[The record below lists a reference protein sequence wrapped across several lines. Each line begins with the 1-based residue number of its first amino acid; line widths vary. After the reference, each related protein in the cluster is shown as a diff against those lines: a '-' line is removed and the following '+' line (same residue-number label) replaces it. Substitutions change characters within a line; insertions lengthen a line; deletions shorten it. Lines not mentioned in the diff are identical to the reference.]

1 VRDEGVE
8 PERLGGARGSAGEQ
22 EAGKQDG
29 AANRAKGGFHV
40 PLLEVIC
47 PPAIRG
53 IPALGIL
60 TRTLIGVAS
69 ARQPPPMKRASSRR
83 RASAFTLI
91 ELLVV
96 IAIIAI
102 LAGML
107 LPALSKAKQKADGA
121 KCMNNMRQFQLM
133 WQFYADDYDGRLVPV
148 RQWVKT
154 SNPDS
159 TSITTGLL
167 WPYTK
172 NETIYKCPGDKSDFA
187 RSVSMNNHMGGVQN
201 DYITTPFAPFTR
213 RDSIPTPDQYYV
225 TVDERS
231 QTINDGFFRTDCTT
245 TYSAITVTDFP
256 AKYHGLASAFNF
268 ADGHAEMRKWDTVN
282 YQAVVPI
289 GGVLN
294 ANADAMWMM
303 KHSSIPADTGV

>member
-1 VRDEGVE
+1 MALALVLPKRGVT
-8 PERLGGARGSAGEQ
+8 PRQDAARSP
-22 EAGKQDG
+22 
-29 AANRAKGGFHV
+29 H
-40 PLLEVIC
+40 
-47 PPAIRG
+47 
-53 IPALGIL
+53 
-60 TRTLIGVAS
+60 
-69 ARQPPPMKRASSRR
+69 
-83 RASAFTLI
+83 AFTLI

-172 NETIYKCPGDKSDFA
+172 NETISKC
-187 RSVSMNNHMGGVQN
+187 RSEEHTSELQSH
-201 DYITTPFAPFTR
+201 
-213 RDSIPTPDQYYV
+213 
-225 TVDERS
+225 
-231 QTINDGFFRTDCTT
+231 
-245 TYSAITVTDFP
+245 
-256 AKYHGLASAFNF
+256 
-268 ADGHAEMRKWDTVN
+268 
-282 YQAVVPI
+282 
-289 GGVLN
+289 
-294 ANADAMWMM
+294 
-303 KHSSIPADTGV
+303 